1 MSGTLHIVTTDGAG
15 PYKAL
20 LDTTGTGD
28 FTNALPMTVVTQ
40 VPGNNGNIKKAA
52 PRALVRGMEKMGI
65 WKRATNVNEDFVSH
79 IVTRKLGGLCGK

>member
-1 MSGTLHIVTTDGAG
+1 
-15 PYKAL
+15 
-20 LDTTGTGD
+20 
-28 FTNALPMTVVTQ
+28 VTQ